1 MVWKT
6 PALAARLLSTPGRGP
21 GFCRT
26 TSDVQTAIPIRPRLK
41 QRATDTTT
49 RLPDGSTAD
58 GLPVSWTVLMH
69 VVAVEGYT
77 VQEQAWGETT
87 WDAPEDQGDDWA
99 LLWRSNDYRWLA
111 KTTFDGLVTAAY
123 WTFAMMTVDSSRDR
137 WAYDMT
143 KSLGD
148 IPVDPI
154 VTFGGDTLYFQT
166 LNVAHVGLKHADAP
180 SAEQRQI
187 AMTEIESLEWEEV
200 AWSREVEIEAHA
212 TSTGLAKLQKVGDE
226 DYRVYPAYGKLDPEG
241 NPVEPFQPADHNT
254 VRVKVELAAGIPE
267 NMEGTLHLA
276 WYDPDNTLANVP
288 AAPPAKNGH
297 GQRDNADGVELVEA
311 GEPLPG
317 FELTFTTAGVSPNS
331 DWIQKSYLAIPKAR
345 YGDNFIVAVHPNKVI
360 VTQYEFR
367 ENDAQDLVLMYQ
379 ENTGQW
385 TELRAKPEDPEKGD
399 LRTSILTIMPSVDID
414 TDSDNTGTVERSD
427 AEEEIENHPD
437 HLGKRLFI
445 NWNDSNKNGIPD
457 KDEMEEDE
465 DEMEEE
471 EKTPKVYDDPD
482 KDLVKAV
489 LDVGLTTYEG
499 LDGYN
504 LVLHYP
510 PHVRIWA
517 DARRHPLSGEG
528 AANPLSI
535 GAVPDDTA
543 RTHTWTID
551 LNAWDPAELFPLPV
565 FVEGI
570 AIDAAAVNWTLY
582 APGPDGQMLDTDAAK
597 FSVEPIVWPSNETE
611 PANLNDPDNM
621 NWALKSSDTW
631 NGFTLEPGWEIDKS
645 LVEIINGQSATI
657 RTRYPEETSP
667 NSNIWKGNNY
677 PARTSIDLG
686 KALGL
691 DQSGPITN
699 YRVEVHFSYEDAP
712 EGRSIA
718 HYVDASNGQ
727 KKPGFFANSGV
738 FVDGITE
745 IQIFDTASLNA
756 AFGDGTTVIINGQ
769 NTVIK
774 ALMGTAEFTDPDN
787 PNKQTGFA
795 VPGPD
800 PQWVSLA
807 DHQGNIPDVGLWRA
821 EEVAA
826 LITGIA
832 YNEESAW
839 TNWED
844 QGGVEVFFTSQ
855 ADLVAKP
862 GSMIID
868 VYRRGDGKS
877 DVKVTCGG
885 VSYYYEGI
893 QGTGQAKQ
901 QGANIKDNVELQSH
915 WGSGVR
921 FTQAKVTA
929 IPENERER

>member
-297 GQRDNADGVELVEA
+297 GQRDNADGVELVEV

-317 FELTFTTAGVSPNS
+317 FKLTFTTTGVSPNS
-331 DWIQKSYLAIPKAR
+331 DRIQKSYLAIPKAR

-510 PHVRIWA
+510 PHVRVWA

-597 FSVEPIVWPSNETE
+597 FSVEPIVWPSNESGTE
-611 PANLNDPDNM
+611 
-621 NWALKSSDTW
+621 WKSKPTTQW
-631 NGFTLEPGWEIDKS
+631 NGFTLPAGWYIDKTLEELITS
-645 LVEIINGQSATI
+645 EDGIGHI
-657 RTRYPEETSP
+657 RTHYPREKTDKVLGDPNGSNYTGAMGYTSHSDAPAASTHEYSNGFEMTVEFKFDGPEYVETFQRYV
-667 NSNIWKGNNY
+667 Y
-677 PARTSIDLG
+677 
-686 KALGL
+686 
-691 DQSGPITN
+691 DQSQTESP
-699 YRVEVHFSYEDAP
+699 S
-712 EGRSIA
+712 
-718 HYVDASNGQ
+718 
-727 KKPGFFANSGV
+727 FFQNSGV
-738 FVDGITE
+738 YIYDHYEVQIYNTEALMKAINAQDLNTFEVDVDGLTNQGIRADIVNNEVRLYHELDAQQNPKYWTRGE
-745 IQIFDTASLNA
+745 AVSGCISGVPYKVPDVSNDPLGALQA
-756 AFGDGTTVIINGQ
+756 AEQLINGSGS
-769 NTVIK
+769 NTMVIV
-774 ALMGTAEFTDPDN
+774 ATPVDPEDPAAGLELTVTLNGVVTWDN
-787 PNKQTGFA
+787 PQVVSRTGS
-795 VPGPD
+795 GKD
-800 PQWVSLA
+800 
-807 DHQGNIPDVGLWRA
+807 
-821 EEVAA
+821 EENVDE
-826 LITGIA
+826 
-832 YNEESAW
+832 Y
-839 TNWED
+839 
-844 QGGVEVFFTSQ
+844 
-855 ADLVAKP
+855 
-862 GSMIID
+862 
-868 VYRRGDGKS
+868 VY
-877 DVKVTCGG
+877 
-885 VSYYYEGI
+885 
-893 QGTGQAKQ
+893 
-901 QGANIKDNVELQSH
+901 LQSH
-915 WGSGVR
+915 WGSGVE
-921 FTQAKVTA
+921 FLSAQIT
-929 IPENERER
+929 PLPPPSP